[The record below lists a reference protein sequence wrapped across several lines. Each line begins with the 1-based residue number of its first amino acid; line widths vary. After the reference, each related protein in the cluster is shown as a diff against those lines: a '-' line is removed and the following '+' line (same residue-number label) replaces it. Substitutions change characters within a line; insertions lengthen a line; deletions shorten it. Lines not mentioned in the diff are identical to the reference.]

1 MNNIGRIKTKDIKKI
16 SFDLIEKYPDK
27 FSSDVEK
34 NKGFV
39 NTLNLVEDKSVRNK
53 ISGYIAHVKKRPE

>member
-1 MNNIGRIKTKDIKKI
+1 MVIIGRIKTKDIKKI

-27 FSSDVEK
+27 FSSDIEK
-34 NKGFV
+34 NKEFI

-53 ISGYIAHVKKRPE
+53 ISGYITHVKKRG